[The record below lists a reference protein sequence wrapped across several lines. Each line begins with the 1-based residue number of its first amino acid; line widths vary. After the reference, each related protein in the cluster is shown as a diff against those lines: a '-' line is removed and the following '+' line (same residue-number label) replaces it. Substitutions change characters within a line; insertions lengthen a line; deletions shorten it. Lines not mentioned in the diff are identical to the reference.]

1 MTVVING
8 VRKAVE
14 ISWDNTEVSGGTCH
28 IKAENAE
35 TGDSSTK
42 GPTANDGFA
51 VLTYPMSY
59 VGESNITVT
68 GDEGGTDTGTI
79 FIGEKIA
86 DFPDVPDSPD
96 PPLTIWGPG
105 DPYPDIGFP
114 DFQPHPDQSLP
125 GDQPKPDQSLPEG
138 QPHPDQSL
146 PEDQPVVDPRK

>member
-14 ISWDNTEVSGGTCH
+14 IAWDNTEVSGGMCH

-35 TGDSSTK
+35 TGDASTK
-42 GPTANDGFA
+42 GPTPNDGFA
-51 VLTYPMSY
+51 VLTYPLDY

-79 FIGEKIA
+79 VIGEKIE
-86 DFPDVPDSPD
+86 DFPDVPDGGTD

-114 DFQPHPDQSLP
+114 DFQPHPDQGLPEGQPHPDHELP
-125 GDQPKPDQSLPEG
+125 GDQPKPDHELPG
-138 QPHPDQSL
+138 
-146 PEDQPVVDPRK
+146 DQPVVDPR